1 MKQLINLSCI
11 ALAITVSHSV
21 FAGAGEDCH
30 FHGNKPAAKETVLK
44 CADQRVG
51 KLIELVTADYF
62 GQVLVTDTDPRRM
75 LELFK
80 SLPIEKKLF
89 QLENGEIEVIID

>member
-1 MKQLINLSCI
+1 
-11 ALAITVSHSV
+11 
-21 FAGAGEDCH
+21 
-30 FHGNKPAAKETVLK
+30 
-44 CADQRVG
+44 
-51 KLIELVTADYF
+51 
-62 GQVLVTDTDPRRM
+62 VTDTDPRRM

>member
-1 MKQLINLSCI
+1 MTNVHKY
-11 ALAITVSHSV
+11 
-21 FAGAGEDCH
+21 
-30 FHGNKPAAKETVLK
+30 KK
-44 CADQRVG
+44 RVG

-75 LELFK
+75 VELFK